1 MSSLHVIVTVVMA
14 LAGSV
19 AEAATVYRC
28 GHEYTDVACARGV
41 ELDVGATPS
50 GQRLAEARPVATS
63 EKHLAAEM
71 TNDRPQREAALRPA
85 GPASIGHGLSPE
97 TQPAT
102 KARTKHVKRH
112 MKGSAADDERDFI
125 AALPKAKKPGG

>member
-28 GHEYTDVACARGV
+28 GHEYTDVACARGG
-41 ELDVGATPS
+41 ELVVGATPS

-63 EKHLAAEM
+63 KKPLAAEM
-71 TNDRPQREAALRPA
+71 TRDRREQEALAKPALAGSLSAPRAAAAAPPA
-85 GPASIGHGLSPE
+85 AARKNAKKHDR
-97 TQPAT
+97 
-102 KARTKHVKRH
+102 KA
-112 MKGSAADDERDFI
+112 AIDAERDFV
-125 AALPKAKKPGG
+125 AAVPKAKKAGS